1 MGISGMN
8 CSRACIPPIPSIP
21 FIPAFK
27 EAKQWHEKS
36 SSWGRGR
43 QA

>member
-8 CSRACIPPIPSIP
+8 CSRPCIPPIPSIP

-36 SSWGRGR
+36 SSWARGR